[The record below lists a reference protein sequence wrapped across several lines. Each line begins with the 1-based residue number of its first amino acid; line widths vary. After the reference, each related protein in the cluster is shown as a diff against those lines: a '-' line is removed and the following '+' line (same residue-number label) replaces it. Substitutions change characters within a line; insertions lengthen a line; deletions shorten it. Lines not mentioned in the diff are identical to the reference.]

1 MKKVYEKIDYKKIC
15 KRCHQ
20 IHRYELIQT
29 GSTEDFVS
37 KKCPVCDA
45 LHKKDGELYIEKI
58 RGKDVMINC
67 CPKCKNKDIIKN
79 PYTNEI
85 WCDKC
90 SEWLRA

>member
-37 KKCPVCDA
+37 KKCPVCGA
-45 LHKKDGELYIEKI
+45 LHKKDGELYMEKI
-58 RGKDVMINC
+58 KGKDEKVVSDLLFGC
-67 CPKCKNKDIIKN
+67 AGCGAALLGG
-79 PYTNEI
+79 
-85 WCDKC
+85 
-90 SEWLRA
+90 LRWG